1 MQNERDR
8 ISRKPVEE
16 QDKKFGLTTQL
27 LLSAEILSRPAQ
39 SPPGMS
45 QNYSVC
51 TFQNFLFIIN
61 FILYSSF
68 FDNTMDFN
76 FFWYM

>member
-1 MQNERDR
+1 MIINFVSSTAVQNERDR

-39 SPPGMS
+39 SPPGIL
-45 QNYSVC
+45 QIYDL
-51 TFQNFLFIIN
+51 LFAGK
-61 FILYSSF
+61 
-68 FDNTMDFN
+68 
-76 FFWYM
+76 